1 MVGMAFES
9 VRHERGTMAN
19 MVETKGLAVSEEVLE
34 RASKIK
40 VLLMDVDGVLTD
52 GRLYYVKDH
61 EDKAMEFKSFNSH
74 DGLGLHMLHN
84 AGIKTGVIS
93 GRVSFATEERAR
105 ILNFSYVYQGHLEK
119 MALFD
124 EVLAKE
130 GITADQASF
139 VGDDF
144 TDLPLMMRSGLG
156 CAVQDARPELKE
168 RAHFVAPSR
177 GGRGAIRDIAELIL
191 KSQGHWEKILAKYGI
206 E

>member
-1 MVGMAFES
+1 MV
-9 VRHERGTMAN
+9 N
-19 MVETKGLAVSEEVLE
+19 MVETKGLAVSEEVLK

-105 ILNFSYVYQGHLEK
+105 ILNFTYVYQGHLEK

-124 EVLAKE
+124 EILAKE
-130 GITADQASF
+130 GITADQAAF

-177 GGRGAIRDIAELIL
+177 GGRGAVREIAELIL